1 MNDPIEEIFNGTP
14 DGIDDDELK
23 EMQAAQEL
31 RAMEQQPVEEEEEG
45 QDLSPDQPTDKPK
58 AESKPKENSGAMP
71 VEDILAG
78 KGPVMPGEA
87 ALTGATDWVVDAVN
101 LTGLNAPK
109 LPKYQDD
116 IATAIRDI
124 SSVVAPTIAL
134 TMSGVGAL
142 SQAGKASKFKVL
154 SDPFVKWLGTT
165 GASAGIGAGVDY
177 VAETNQQDDNVLGV
191 LKKSF
196 PKTMGWVPDDLAT
209 LDSDSPDQ
217 KRAKNIYE
225 GIGLGIFTDL
235 IGGAVQFAS
244 ALKKSDDATR
254 WIPESEKAKNWL
266 KNNASDPAEDVV
278 EKSAAKRSE
287 DLDNLGGYNFSKSQN
302 LDEPVFGLHD
312 LYGYEESGI
321 RSADDMGIV
330 GASIDQVR
338 IAKNIDSTYGRLGS
352 VMTEPAMKFALEGVE
367 EYEALL
373 KGLRETL
380 VEADELGYRVKGR
393 TITAKEVQDEGLR
406 FAANLNQMDID
417 QMRQF
422 LDDNRPD
429 IAGQTLNE
437 VAAKGVR
444 FAIKESMQELKASA
458 LLRGSLA
465 GQVSDMAQG
474 ARFTEGTATTI
485 RSEEQIIDRLEFLMI
500 QNGKDAYSKG
510 RALSMLN
517 MSKRATPPTPAQ
529 LKKQGADALTR
540 IKAEARATADVL
552 REIKDTK
559 PEMLNPLLLAYEAT
573 DGKVGT
579 IDALNNYF
587 RQSTG
592 VIKKAVVDGQPDIPS
607 VVMAGFW
614 SNVYN
619 STLSAFATP
628 IKAVVSAGALL
639 IERPV
644 ATFAGALMHG
654 DGDTLRRGLYQYGAF
669 TDAMQKGLKY
679 FGETMSR
686 SAKDPTYAGVAG
698 RDMLIRKNEQQI
710 EILNA
715 YADAKAAEG
724 EYGPQALMAQIEEI
738 QALADHPWLRFGTR
752 LMQATDGFTQSV
764 IGVAEARGKAFDK
777 VNTGSV
783 KPEDLEAAYTQ
794 AYKEIWSR
802 DSQGREIITDKA
814 VKQASGEIAMNL
826 DNKLTDGISSFLNRV
841 PGLRPFL
848 LFNKTPVNMIQLF
861 GTHNPVGVFANQVNA
876 FSLPFEQMPINKVEE
891 LLSSRGIPMDE
902 FAEQNYSAIRAE
914 LKGRK
919 AVGSLAVMS
928 AVGLFMND
936 RITGNG
942 HYDRQKQRLRRDVDW
957 KPRSIRLPGGNW
969 VSYDNLGPISDWL
982 ALTADIMDNSDRLDE
997 GSITENLSA
1006 AGFVL
1011 SASITDKSMLAGIE
1025 PLYDILSGNPA
1036 AINRWASSFLPS
1048 TVIRGSSQMAEL
1060 TRLISPQLRVV
1071 EENLFA
1077 MMANRTPAK
1086 GALPEQYDWIDGDLI
1101 NEPANFISR
1110 VYNTYSPWKV
1120 NGKISEEKQFL
1131 MDIEYDNRPS
1141 MMTDG
1146 KGMKLTIKEQAEVY
1160 RIMGQQG
1167 GFKKAIQKIMRSV
1180 DGKKFREA
1188 YKKAIKNSDVPPRLQ
1203 DYASIHLMLD
1213 RELNLA
1219 KESAISEIDRASG
1232 GALSQRR
1239 FEQEKSRRDNR
1250 LVDMLIPTR

>member
-1 MNDPIEEIFNGTP
+1 M
-14 DGIDDDELK
+14 
-23 EMQAAQEL
+23 
-31 RAMEQQPVEEEEEG
+31 
-45 QDLSPDQPTDKPK
+45 
-58 AESKPKENSGAMP
+58 
-71 VEDILAG
+71 
-78 KGPVMPGEA
+78 
-87 ALTGATDWVVDAVN
+87 
-101 LTGLNAPK
+101 
-109 LPKYQDD
+109 
-116 IATAIRDI
+116 
-124 SSVVAPTIAL
+124 
-134 TMSGVGAL
+134 
-142 SQAGKASKFKVL
+142 
-154 SDPFVKWLGTT
+154 
-165 GASAGIGAGVDY
+165 
-177 VAETNQQDDNVLGV
+177 
-191 LKKSF
+191 
-196 PKTMGWVPDDLAT
+196 
-209 LDSDSPDQ
+209 
-217 KRAKNIYE
+217 
-225 GIGLGIFTDL
+225 
-235 IGGAVQFAS
+235 
-244 ALKKSDDATR
+244 
-254 WIPESEKAKNWL
+254 
-266 KNNASDPAEDVV
+266 
-278 EKSAAKRSE
+278 
-287 DLDNLGGYNFSKSQN
+287 
-302 LDEPVFGLHD
+302 
-312 LYGYEESGI
+312 
-321 RSADDMGIV
+321 
-330 GASIDQVR
+330 
-338 IAKNIDSTYGRLGS
+338 
-352 VMTEPAMKFALEGVE
+352 
-367 EYEALL
+367 
-373 KGLRETL
+373 
-380 VEADELGYRVKGR
+380 
-393 TITAKEVQDEGLR
+393 
-406 FAANLNQMDID
+406 
-417 QMRQF
+417 
-422 LDDNRPD
+422 
-429 IAGQTLNE
+429 
-437 VAAKGVR
+437 
-444 FAIKESMQELKASA
+444 
-458 LLRGSLA
+458 
-465 GQVSDMAQG
+465 
-474 ARFTEGTATTI
+474 
-485 RSEEQIIDRLEFLMI
+485 
-500 QNGKDAYSKG
+500 
-510 RALSMLN
+510 
-517 MSKRATPPTPAQ
+517 
-529 LKKQGADALTR
+529 
-540 IKAEARATADVL
+540 
-552 REIKDTK
+552 
-559 PEMLNPLLLAYEAT
+559 LAYEAT

-644 ATFAGALMHG
+644 AVFAGALMHG

-669 TDAMQKGLKY
+669 TDAMQKGMKY

-698 RDMLIRKNEQQI
+698 RDNLIRKNEQQI

-738 QALADHPWLRFGTR
+738 QALADHPWLRFGSR

-783 KPEDLEAAYTQ
+783 KPEDLEAAYNQ

-957 KPRSIRLPGGNW
+957 KPRSIKLPGGNW

-982 ALTADIMDNSDRLDE
+982 ALTADGMDNLYDRLDE
-997 GSITENLSA
+997 GTIAQHLSA
-1006 AGFVL
+1006 MGFIL
-1011 SASITDKSMLAGIE
+1011 SASVTDKSMLAGIE